1 MDELVSM
8 KKYLVGGAVRD
19 FLLKHP
25 ITDSDWVIVG
35 ATPQELLA
43 QGYTQVGNDFPVFL
57 HPKTKEEYALA
68 RTERKSGQGYAG
80 FVCDFNKTITLEQDL
95 ERRDLTINAIAMDD
109 QNNFIDPFGGIDDL
123 NNKLLRHVSPAFQ
136 EDPLRVLRVARF
148 AARFHHLGFTIAPET
163 LLLMTNIV
171 KLGEIDY
178 LTAERVWKETEKA
191 LATDD
196 PQIYFEVL
204 RHCGALSILFPELD
218 RLFGIPQPPKWHP
231 EIDCGIHTL
240 LALKQ
245 SAKLT
250 TALDVRFAVL
260 CHDVGKGLTSPAQW
274 PHHKQHREH
283 GVELLAQL
291 SERLRVPNH
300 YKKVATFVCR
310 YHDEVHHIETQPS
323 MDIVLL
329 LNHIDVWRN
338 PDHLEKLILS
348 SLADFRGRQG
358 FEDKPYPQAI
368 FLQNAYFIA
377 KSVSIQEIIKS
388 GIQGSAIQ
396 QELLNRRIKAL
407 DDWKNTNF

>member
-1 MDELVSM
+1 M

-25 ITDSDWVIVG
+25 ITDSDWVVVG
-35 ATPQELLA
+35 ATPQELLN

-57 HPKTKEEYALA
+57 HPQTKEEYALA
-68 RTERKSGQGYAG
+68 RTERKSGKGYSG
-80 FVCDFNKTITLEQDL
+80 FLCDFNNTITLEQDL
-95 ERRDLTINAIAMDD
+95 ERRDLTINAIAMDEH
-109 QNNFIDPFGGIDDL
+109 NNLIDPFGGLDDL
-123 NNKLLRHVSPAFQ
+123 NNKRLRHVSPAFQ

-163 LLLMTNIV
+163 LQLMTNMV
-171 KLGEIDY
+171 KLGEIDD

-191 LATDD
+191 LATHD

-204 RHCGALSILFPELD
+204 KRCGALVILFPELEH
-218 RLFGIPQPPKWHP
+218 LFGISQPSKWHP
-231 EIDCGIHTL
+231 EINYGIHTL

-250 TALDVRFAVL
+250 AALDVRFAVL
-260 CHDVGKGLTSPAQW
+260 CHAFGKGSTSPIQS
-274 PHHKQHREH
+274 PHNKQHTEH
-283 GVELLAQL
+283 GIELLAQL

-300 YKKVATFVCR
+300 YRKIATIVCR
-310 YHDEVHHIETQPS
+310 YHDEVHRIETQSS

-348 SLADFRGRQG
+348 SFADFRGWLG

-368 FLQNAYFIA
+368 FLRNAYFIA

-388 GIQGSAIQ
+388 GIQGLAIQ